1 MFRLARLIAC
11 SSLLAMLLLTPQA
24 SAAPPAFGAEVLVKQ
39 PARRGGSGGRVP
51 FSADPIALQ
60 MARGEFVAPK
70 AGEDGWESVQRAEDG
85 SYPVRGGS
93 YAAFVVEAEEPTT
106 MLLKASGHGM
116 VYVNGEPRAGDPYG
130 YGFLH
135 LPVRLK

>member
-1 MFRLARLIAC
+1 MFRPARLIAC
-11 SSLLAMLLLTPQA
+11 SSLLLAMLLLTPQA

-39 PARRGGSGGRVP
+39 PTRRGGAGRVP

-60 MARGEFVAPK
+60 MARGELGAPK

-93 YAAFVVEAEEPTT
+93 YAAFVVQAEEPST